1 MTAYLVVNA
10 LSKLESK
17 TVQLQP
23 NQRPNIKWQLVVISN
38 MICDFTEPN
47 EMEQVKANHGGH

>member
-10 LSKLESK
+10 FSKLESK

-23 NQRPNIKWQLVVISN
+23 NQRPNIKWRLVVISN
-38 MICDFTEPN
+38 MICDFTEPD